1 MSHPHVLFSLVPQNE
16 RAAAVVAHPINSD
29 FTSTTDGI
37 LALDIGRIR
46 SRSGDSTLATL
57 GRGDA
62 DIFVEGLSIAKIQC
76 SFDIDLNTNV
86 VMFYD
91 LSHSQTSQV
100 FGDDATPFERIRSR
114 KVVVQEN
121 LNSIIGMG
129 GEGRN
134 LVMFE
139 LKWYRNAA
147 ETMKMVKIW
156 KSITLEANPRFARTI
171 DEMDT
176 VLPSRRHTRPHTPAQ
191 PKMRYAIVGDILG
204 RGSFGEVYRA
214 VDIDSGKLM
223 AVKVLNQPV
232 CATKRKQEDWKNC
245 VYYALKREVEI
256 LANISHVSKVLMPLQ
271 R

>member
-1 MSHPHVLFSLVPQNE
+1 MPHPHVLFSLVPRNE
-16 RAAAVVAHPINSD
+16 RAVAVVAHPINSD
-29 FTSTTDGI
+29 FASTTDGT
-37 LALDIGRIR
+37 LALDIGHVR
-46 SRSGDSTLATL
+46 SRSGDSILATL

-62 DIFVEGLSIAKIQC
+62 DIFVEGSSIAKIQC
-76 SFDIDLNTNV
+76 SFEIDLNTNV

-100 FGDDATPFERIRSR
+100 FGDDATPFESIRSR
-114 KVVVQEN
+114 KVVVQER
-121 LNSIIGMG
+121 LNSIIGLG

-147 ETMKMVKIW
+147 ETMKVVRNW
-156 KSITLEANPRFARTI
+156 KNITLKANTRFARTV
-171 DEMDT
+171 DETDT
-176 VLPSRRHTRPHTPAQ
+176 VLPSRRRTRPHTPAQ

-223 AVKVLNQPV
+223 AVKVLNRPV
-232 CATKRKQEDWKNC
+232 CATNRILENWKSC

-256 LANISHVSKVLMPLQ
+256 LANISHVSKILTPLQ